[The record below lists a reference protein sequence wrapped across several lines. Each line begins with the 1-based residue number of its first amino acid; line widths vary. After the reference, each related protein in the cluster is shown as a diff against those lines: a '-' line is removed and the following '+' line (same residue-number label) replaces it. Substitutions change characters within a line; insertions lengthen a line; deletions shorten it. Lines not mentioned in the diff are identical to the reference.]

1 MSDQEQNLIKFF
13 TQCPN
18 IILYG
23 LPHMTIQDKW
33 ALLALV
39 GICRNRSRGI
49 STLKELEG
57 PYKLSLREIGA
68 LTGIK
73 HSALRKTAGKNPREG
88 TLDRLQALG
97 YITLLEGKPIN
108 ETTGNEGRSQTYLYM
123 HLEKLWQDN
132 LAFSESWRMPSNKLV
147 DPNTF
152 TTIAESTVHHVTDTV
167 HHVDND
173 GHVVNSNGHMVNSN
187 GHVVNSIGH
196 VVNHTVHDSSTKSEL
211 IHSNTDNTLKDERDT
226 NSDQQQQTHLSTSAN
241 QSQQQPERKER
252 QGQSRSRKA
261 STSRDIVLTLQ
272 GEHILDLYDEFKGRK
287 AIRNEATLLAANGLG
302 EVVRS
307 DADFLDVLKAIAYDP
322 FLKQKQVR
330 TDLDFVYRKYDG
342 FLDIVEQAR
351 GRQPPGA
358 CGGPTDY
365 NEVAGMTDEQR
376 AAYKRTQEEKLQQM
390 QPPGVDRQALMNMK
404 PEERIAL
411 LQKMRERQS
420 VSA

>member
-1 MSDQEQNLIKFF
+1 MSDQEQNVIKCF

-23 LPHMTIQDKW
+23 LPHITTQDKW
-33 ALLALV
+33 VLLALV

-57 PYKLSLREIGA
+57 PYKLSLRDIEA

-73 HSALRKTAGKNPREG
+73 HNALRRTAGKNPREG

-97 YITLLEGKPIN
+97 YVTVLEGKPID
-108 ETTGNEGRSQTYLYM
+108 ETTGKEGRSQTYLYV

-132 LAFSESWRMPSNKLV
+132 LAFSESWRIPSNKLG

-152 TTIAESTVHHVTDTV
+152 TTTADSPVHSVTNTVHYTTNSV
-167 HHVDND
+167 HHADNSVHHADND
-173 GHVVNSNGHMVNSN
+173 GHSVNN
-187 GHVVNSIGH
+187 
-196 VVNHTVHDSSTKSEL
+196 TVHDSSTKSEL
-211 IHSNTDNTLKDERDT
+211 IHNNTDNTFKDERNT
-226 NSDQQQQTHLSTSAN
+226 NSDQHQQTHLSTSSN
-241 QSQQQPERKER
+241 QSQQQPDTKER
-252 QGQSRSRKA
+252 QGQGRSRKA
-261 STSRDIVLTLQ
+261 STTGDIVLTLQ

-302 EVVRS
+302 EVVS
-307 DADFLDVLKAIAYDP
+307 GDADFQDVLKAIAYDP

-358 CGGPTDY
+358 CGDKTDY

-376 AAYKRTQEEKLQQM
+376 AAYKHTQQEKLQQA

-411 LQKMRERQS
+411 LKKMREPATG
-420 VSA
+420 SAQGPPTPT